1 MPLVCCLCFAFSCA
15 FQFYAAMCFQVG
27 CASHWPMGRTVAT
40 CADVSSPR
48 GHVMHCA
55 DVSTGELTWPLE
67 SERGPQL
74 ISPAPLALL
83 CRGHCHSSCV
93 REYTDL
99 RHQGQVLQSTLPTA
113 TPQRAVDHCPTTCH
127 LCYHG
132 EATESSAATGTSRS
146 SARASARPGGTS
158 STRRGGTGSAQRSVA
173 RGEATSGRSRVWA
186 EVPRAIHRRQLHH
199 HCSCQGRPL
208 H

>member
-15 FQFYAAMCFQVG
+15 LQFYAAMCFQVG

-99 RHQGQVLQSTLPTA
+99 RHQGQVLQRPLHHRQRRHLPGERIRHEST
-113 TPQRAVDHCPTTCH
+113 R
-127 LCYHG
+127 
-132 EATESSAATGTSRS
+132 
-146 SARASARPGGTS
+146 
-158 STRRGGTGSAQRSVA
+158 RRGGTITIVIVIVIVVSSSSCYHHQCTTASC
-173 RGEATSGRSRVWA
+173 TC
-186 EVPRAIHRRQLHH
+186 RAY
-199 HCSCQGRPL
+199 HCSYGCDIVVHHVQRP
-208 H
+208 

>member
-74 ISPAPLALL
+74 ISPALLALL
-83 CRGHCHSSCV
+83 C
-93 REYTDL
+93 
-99 RHQGQVLQSTLPTA
+99 
-113 TPQRAVDHCPTTCH
+113 
-127 LCYHG
+127 
-132 EATESSAATGTSRS
+132 
-146 SARASARPGGTS
+146 
-158 STRRGGTGSAQRSVA
+158 
-173 RGEATSGRSRVWA
+173 
-186 EVPRAIHRRQLHH
+186 
-199 HCSCQGRPL
+199 
-208 H
+208 

>member
-99 RHQGQVLQSTLPTA
+99 RHQGQVLHLPPLQPCPVPLQPNHQPTS
-113 TPQRAVDHCPTTCH
+113 AVLALPDD
-127 LCYHG
+127 
-132 EATESSAATGTSRS
+132 
-146 SARASARPGGTS
+146 
-158 STRRGGTGSAQRSVA
+158 RGQ
-173 RGEATSGRSRVWA
+173 
-186 EVPRAIHRRQLHH
+186 RQLHLRGRRGQRTSSIDVGH
-199 HCSCQGRPL
+199 SCCCWASSATLRRASLRTPPAGCSCCY
-208 H
+208 